1 MKYCLW
7 LLILSLS
14 FFSSCKKK
22 KDDSDLMRSVKC
34 IEAEQVETLV
44 KSYSFPGR
52 VKAASD
58 VSLSFRVSGPILKR
72 YSKEGTYVKKGTL
85 IAEIDP
91 RDYHTQLNATK
102 AEHQSIKSEADRIIE
117 LYKRNSATQN
127 DYDKAV
133 NGLKQINA
141 KLEAHTNALKDTKLY
156 APFDG
161 YIDKVYFDTDETVS
175 AGMPIVSMVATSNP
189 EVEINIPSSEYLRM
203 NKYISASCRI
213 DVYPDKIFELELV
226 GASPKANLNQ
236 LYNTRFRINQSAG
249 VMPTPGMT
257 TMVTICYSI
266 DDNEKYRIPATSV
279 FENDGKTYVWIYSDK
294 TESVTLRKVDIAE
307 ISTDGN
313 VLISDGLNCGDV
325 VVCAGVKSLKDG
337 QRVKRLA
344 QSSASNVGGIL

>member
-1 MKYCLW
+1 
-7 LLILSLS
+7 
-14 FFSSCKKK
+14 
-22 KDDSDLMRSVKC
+22 
-34 IEAEQVETLV
+34 
-44 KSYSFPGR
+44 
-52 VKAASD
+52 
-58 VSLSFRVSGPILKR
+58 
-72 YSKEGTYVKKGTL
+72 
-85 IAEIDP
+85 
-91 RDYHTQLNATK
+91 
-102 AEHQSIKSEADRIIE
+102 
-117 LYKRNSATQN
+117 
-127 DYDKAV
+127 
-133 NGLKQINA
+133 
-141 KLEAHTNALKDTKLY
+141 
-156 APFDG
+156 
-161 YIDKVYFDTDETVS
+161 
-175 AGMPIVSMVATSNP
+175 MPIVSLVATSNP